1 VLNISEGTVLE
12 IIRHYDT
19 DGKSSLCFKD
29 NMPKDP
35 RFSQDSIKSVL
46 KGTKGNAIK
55 EAIQG
60 HLPEYESY
68 FEDINTQRDVYR
80 IISSLIESM
89 DPSELE
95 ESLFQ
100 FSSAKQKILQKI
112 FPTPIYIP
120 AVKDVNDEVK
130 TTESSTL
137 GKILSVLLET
147 VKDDDQLSEITNA
160 FDDLVILLNKSE
172 DGNDGRLQGI
182 KNIEDQVN
190 AHLNSNFSNA
200 KLEFMIEPPSLKQ
213 IFSNTQVFVDD
224 GIKNNME
231 SKGDG
236 LKRAIT
242 FALLRTYVD
251 LNKDKSKNE
260 NDDDIA
266 YYEGDSIAESADEG
280 DEFCGDFLFLYE
292 EPELYLHPSAQKIL
306 FDVLS
311 NISESH
317 QVLVTTHS
325 PIFFSST
332 SIGSFIKMKKRI
344 VEGIIPYSE
353 AISIDIGD
361 INNKDIFKLIC
372 YENCEAAFFADKVVL
387 AEGDSEL
394 IFLPHISK
402 KLNVKWN
409 FETENIPLI
418 VISGKGNITKY
429 KDFFSIFEIDVHSIL
444 DLDVLIKG
452 FNKLGSSPEN
462 ITLRDTLIKDIDQI
476 IENEAIE
483 STLPARKIR
492 DLIKSYNWN
501 KKYDRLKCLA
511 NNVCEGIP
519 LSEEERMEIE
529 SLFSVEDEMLRR
541 KILERGDVNAQ
552 KLELLES
559 LRSDK
564 IYVLSKG
571 AIESYYPE
579 GVTGDDKP
587 SKALSACTLLKDKES
602 VISISPNI
610 THIGENINE
619 FKLIFENI
627 FS

>member
-1 VLNISEGTVLE
+1 MIINSVSIDNYRSIQSTQIPLSNFSCIIGENNSGKSTTLLALSLLINGTKINADNYYNPLEPITIEAEISITKNDRKKISAADVDVLNISEGTILE

-35 RFSQDSIKSVL
+35 LFSQDSIKSVL

-100 FSSAKQKILQKI
+100 FSSAEQKILQKI

-137 GKILSVLLET
+137 GKLLSVLLET
-147 VKDDDQLSEITNA
+147 VKDDGQLSEITNA
-160 FDDLVILLNKSE
+160 FDDLVILLNKSK

-224 GIKNNME
+224 GIKNNIE

-260 NDDDIA
+260 NDGDIA
-266 YYEGDSIAESADEG
+266 YYGGDSIAESADEG

-372 YENCEAAFFADKVVL
+372 YENCEA
-387 AEGDSEL
+387 
-394 IFLPHISK
+394 
-402 KLNVKWN
+402 
-409 FETENIPLI
+409 
-418 VISGKGNITKY
+418 
-429 KDFFSIFEIDVHSIL
+429 
-444 DLDVLIKG
+444 
-452 FNKLGSSPEN
+452 
-462 ITLRDTLIKDIDQI
+462 
-476 IENEAIE
+476 
-483 STLPARKIR
+483 
-492 DLIKSYNWN
+492 
-501 KKYDRLKCLA
+501 
-511 NNVCEGIP
+511 
-519 LSEEERMEIE
+519 
-529 SLFSVEDEMLRR
+529 
-541 KILERGDVNAQ
+541 
-552 KLELLES
+552 
-559 LRSDK
+559 
-564 IYVLSKG
+564 
-571 AIESYYPE
+571 
-579 GVTGDDKP
+579 
-587 SKALSACTLLKDKES
+587 
-602 VISISPNI
+602 
-610 THIGENINE
+610 
-619 FKLIFENI
+619 
-627 FS
+627 